1 MLTVRNGDS
10 GGNIANILDT
20 ISTFVHSRKY
30 SNKLDMGRTS
40 ERISHPSR
48 MGYSVPFKVSTLE
61 IFIVADWC
69 LCLEISV

>member
-30 SNKLDMGRTS
+30 SNKLDICG
-40 ERISHPSR
+40 ENI
-48 MGYSVPFKVSTLE
+48 
-61 IFIVADWC
+61 
-69 LCLEISV
+69 